1 MELLFES
8 PLRSYLDLGE
18 APTWIPYRLL
28 TYEILFCK
36 LAA

>member
-18 APTWIPYRLL
+18 APTWVSTAPLQTTNLRDFVL
-28 TYEILFCK
+28 
-36 LAA
+36 